1 VSGFIDS
8 TGELIVLIGRE
19 ASMKTLRKVLVWFG
33 IGAAILGIYVFGV
46 HVGRESERT
55 VFQEYQRRA
64 AEAQIRQA
72 SLMPTATPVDPYHFD
87 VAGYHFDVSK
97 VLGRYYLIV
106 NHGEYSSPPCASL
119 LEAINKSEAY
129 VKEHGER

>member
-1 VSGFIDS
+1 MR
-8 TGELIVLIGRE
+8 L
-19 ASMKTLRKVLVWFG
+19 AH
-33 IGAAILGIYVFGV
+33 GA
-46 HVGRESERT
+46 
-55 VFQEYQRRA
+55 RA
-64 AEAQIRQA
+64 VRQPRL
-72 SLMPTATPVDPYHFD
+72 LMATPVDPYHFD

-106 NHGEYSSPPCASL
+106 NHDESSSAPCASL